1 MGEEVHRELG
11 KHDADIEHLKAEDD
25 ELRTEVKKI
34 LAELSK
40 AEGGW
45 RAMIALG
52 TLAGA
57 LGAFLVH
64 LFSALGGT
72 VK

>member
-11 KHDADIEHLKAEDD
+11 KHDADIEHLKAEVD
-25 ELRTEVKKI
+25 ELRADVKKI